1 MHELLTVASEAIVAD
16 ISFFVAPTY
25 DRKLGVEYGKTL
37 SQFIGLTQKLSET
50 LISLC
55 PTLREATSCLCVL
68 CGSLFHDFA

>member
-50 LISLC
+50 LTSL
-55 PTLREATSCLCVL
+55 
-68 CGSLFHDFA
+68 